1 MFDKLR
7 DDLRGALKKIV
18 RASDVNEELIDS
30 LCKDVQRAL
39 LQSDVNVRLVL
50 SITQN
55 LKQRAL
61 SEQPPKGLSRK
72 DHIVTILYG
81 ELAKMLGYSGEIIKT
96 IDNSPEDDHSVA
108 TSFFKPGKQNVVL
121 MLGIQGSGKTTVTA
135 KLARWLTKHGYRVG
149 VIGADTWRPGAL
161 TQLKMNCSKINVE
174 VYGEEGSK
182 DAVGIARNGL
192 VYFKDQNLDVIIID
206 TAGRHKEEEGLLQEM
221 NDMYKVATPD
231 LVLLII
237 DGTIG
242 QSAFKQAE
250 AFHKAAPVG
259 GIVLTK
265 LDGTAKGGG
274 ALAAS
279 TATGA
284 KVMFIGTGERIDDL
298 EQFSPTRFVGRL
310 LGMGDI
316 KALLEMAKGL
326 ELQAD
331 EEQVKRI
338 AKGKMTI
345 EDFYAQMDSA
355 SKMGFRN
362 IIENL
367 GMSGMVK
374 EDKLEEMQVR
384 MEKWRFIIQSM
395 TKDEKKDPDL
405 INESRRKR
413 IARGCGLPESEIKE
427 MIKQYNNSKDF
438 MKHSKGRGGLG
449 DFFRRFSGGGAG
461 LGGG

>member
-1 MFDKLR
+1 MFDNLR
-7 DDLRGALKKIV
+7 EGLRGALKKIV
-18 RASDVNEELIDS
+18 GASDINEELIDS

-55 LKQRAL
+55 LKERAL
-61 SEQPPKGLSRK
+61 KEQPPKGLSRK

-81 ELAKMLGYSGEIIKT
+81 ELARMLGYSGEVIKT
-96 IDNSPEDDHSVA
+96 IDRSQEDERALA
-108 TSFFKPGKQNVVL
+108 TSFFNPGKQNVVL

-135 KLARWLTKHGYRVG
+135 KLARWLTRHGYRIG
-149 VIGADTWRPGAL
+149 VVGADTWRPGAL

-182 DAVGIARNGL
+182 DAVGIAKNGL
-192 VYFKDQNLDVIIID
+192 KHFEEQKLDVIIID

-221 NDMYKVATPD
+221 TEMYQVATPD

-242 QSAFKQAE
+242 QGAFKQAE

-279 TATGA
+279 AATGA

-331 EEQVKRI
+331 EDQVKRI
-338 AKGKMTI
+338 SKGKMTI

-374 EDKLEEMQVR
+374 EEKVEEMQVK
-384 MEKWRFIIQSM
+384 MERWRFIIQSM
-395 TKDEKKDPDL
+395 TSDEKKDPDV

-413 IARGCGLPESEIKE
+413 IARGCGLMETDIKE
-427 MIKQYNNSKDF
+427 MIKQYNTSKDII
-438 MKHSKGRGGLG
+438 KHNKGRGGLG
-449 DFFRRFSGGGAG
+449 DLFRKFGGGNI
-461 LGGG
+461 GG

>member
-1 MFDKLR
+1 MFDNLR
-7 DDLRGALKKIV
+7 EGLRGALKKIV
-18 RASDVNEELIDS
+18 GASDINEEIIDS

-39 LQSDVNVRLVL
+39 LQSDVNVRMVL

-55 LKQRAL
+55 LKDRAL
-61 SEQPPKGLSRK
+61 KEQPPKGLSRK

-81 ELAKMLGYSGEIIKT
+81 ELAKMLGYSGEVIKT
-96 IDNSPEDDHSVA
+96 IDKAQEDERALA
-108 TSFFKPGKQNVVL
+108 TSFFNPGKQNVVL

-149 VIGADTWRPGAL
+149 VVGADTWRPGAL

-174 VYGEEGSK
+174 VYGEEQNK
-182 DAVGIARNGL
+182 DALAIAKSGL
-192 VYFKDQNLDVIIID
+192 AHFQDQSLDVIIID

-221 NDMYKVATPD
+221 TEMYKAATPD

-242 QSAFKQAE
+242 QGAFKQAE

-279 TATGA
+279 AATGA

-331 EEQVKRI
+331 EDQVKRI
-338 AKGKMTI
+338 TKGKMTI
-345 EDFYAQMDSA
+345 EDFYSQMDSA

-374 EDKLEEMQVR
+374 EEKVEEMQVK
-384 MEKWRFIIQSM
+384 MERWRFIIQSM
-395 TKDEKKDPDL
+395 TKEEKKDPDV

-413 IARGCGLPESEIKE
+413 IARGSGLAEGDIKE
-427 MIKQYNNSKDF
+427 MIKQYNTSKDII
-438 MKHSKGRGGLG
+438 KHNKGRGGLG
-449 DFFRRFSGGGAG
+449 DLFRRFGGGN
-461 LGGG
+461 LG